1 MESVH
6 QIFGEYGLAAVFAA
20 VFLEQ
25 MGAPI
30 PALPVLLLAGAL
42 AADDPLFGALALFVA
57 ILASTLGDL
66 AWFWAGRRFG
76 HRVLRL
82 MCKVSLSPDSCV
94 RQTEATFERRGV
106 GTLVIAKFVP
116 GLSTIA
122 PPLAGALGMRV
133 PSFLIFNGAG
143 SALWAGAGLLG
154 GLLFHD
160 QIDRVFA
167 GIAAMGGYALMA
179 VGLLLGL
186 YILFRWYE
194 RRRFYRALQM
204 ARISADELHRQ
215 MSEGEYPVILDV
227 RSRAHREV
235 DPRLIPGA
243 RPVNLE
249 DLDAAAADL
258 PPGREVIVYCACP
271 NEASAVKV
279 ARLLSNRG
287 YARVRPLRGGL
298 DAWAAAGFPIHHP
311 GEAAVLAVSQPE
323 AGTALGTTP

>member
-1 MESVH
+1 MQDIH
-6 QIFGEYGLAAVFAA
+6 QIFAEYGLAAVFAA

-25 MGAPI
+25 VGAPI

-57 ILASTLGDL
+57 MLASTLGDL

-76 HRVLRL
+76 HRVLSL
-82 MCKVSLSPDSCV
+82 MCRVSLSPDSCV

-116 GLSTIA
+116 GLSTVA

-133 PSFLIFNGAG
+133 PSFLVFNGAG

-160 QIDRVFA
+160 QIDTLFA
-167 GIAAMGGYALMA
+167 GIAALGGYALA
-179 VGLLLGL
+179 ALGLLLGL
-186 YILFRWYE
+186 YILFRWYD
-194 RRRFYRALQM
+194 RRRFYRALEM
-204 ARISADELHRQ
+204 ARISADELHRL
-215 MSEGEYPVILDV
+215 MSEGDYPVILDV
-227 RSRAHREV
+227 RSRTHREV

-243 RPVNLE
+243 RPVDLE
-249 DLDAAAADL
+249 DLDSALAEL
-258 PPGREVIVYCACP
+258 PGGREVIVYCACP

-279 ARLLSNRG
+279 ARMLAARG
-287 YARVRPLRGGL
+287 HTRVRPLSGGL
-298 DAWAAAGFPIHHP
+298 DAWAAAGFQFQHP
-311 GEAAVLAVSQPE
+311 GEVAVVVVSQPD